1 MNKKKIISTILACAM
16 LPFGGLI
23 SASAQDTKPTYVQL
37 NPADASPFNNGE
49 FQGWGTALCW
59 WANRLGYSEKL
70 TNAAAEAFFSD
81 EGLGLDI
88 ARYNLGGGD
97 DPTHNHINRSDSK
110 VPGVYSDYKL
120 SSDGKDVTSITYD
133 ITKDQ
138 NQLNI
143 AKAALAANPDLYFE
157 GFSNSAPYFMTK
169 TGCTSGGGTKGDDG
183 KITADGNLNNLN
195 DDMYDDFAK
204 FIADATKL
212 FKDNGIEFKSY
223 SPMNEPDT
231 DYWGYGSLK
240 QEGCHFDPG
249 TSQSKMITETR
260 KALDYAGFADVL
272 VAGMDETSLKKTANN
287 LGSLT
292 DEAKTALGR
301 VDTHTY
307 RVDTHTYND
316 RNYHAQV
323 KAKAQ
328 ELSKN
333 LWQSEVDGNWDGA
346 ALASMIIEDV
356 NGMQPSAWVMWDII
370 DRHKD
375 SEFVDPTTQKKT
387 EENNSANYTNELW
400 GVGMADHDK
409 EELVLTNKYY
419 VYGQFTKYIN
429 PGDTIIA
436 SSANT
441 LAAYNKNTGDI
452 KIVANNA
459 SNSSDV
465 DYEFDL
471 SGFSTIGTNVRE
483 IRTDMQGNEKWAEIK
498 DGALLDGK
506 TLTTTLKANTVTTY
520 LIETG
525 DVKVSTFEPT
535 STGLKYNYAMSDN
548 WKNYNKYFAVYDKN
562 GLLKAVTL
570 NKTTG
575 DLKGDFTDCTFKL
588 MLWDGVT
595 PKANVIST
603 VSQGG
608 IDYATIIG
616 GGNEIKRGE
625 ELQLTL
631 STNMNGDVTW
641 SIDSDATENGIAE
654 ISQTGLLKAKKA
666 GKVTVT
672 AKVGDYTTSKTYYI
686 TTYATISGAASI
698 GVGKTSQ
705 YTLDTNA
712 EGTPVWSVSDEKVA
726 TISKDGTVTGVSAG
740 TVTITAT
747 IGDVKATKDIKV
759 TMYTLSGT
767 ASCGNATT
775 APSDANDYRK
785 AADGDLNTY
794 FDGLQNGYVMYDFG
808 NTAKVNTVKL
818 AARNDMQDRT
828 IGGKVQASND
838 GITWTDLYTIT
849 TAIPAGQ
856 YTTISSTDLANQN
869 AYRYFR
875 YTNDT
880 NMANIAEFLIY
891 ATPSEE
897 TAEGAPSVTD
907 IDEMS
912 DDFENSTNIFNAS
925 AGDLSAD
932 GSQVYATGLERFGNV
947 FIPVKTTA
955 KAELSQAQA
964 LTSKDKFR
972 LTFDMFSGWE
982 DKGKDNTFS
991 IKDADGNEVIGFTI
1005 TGGGYNLN
1013 QMRIGGTDVLADVS
1027 EKPVIQ
1033 CKSTDIRNGAFRGAN
1048 GWQTS
1053 SQKYANNMGLNKKV
1067 EIIIDGTGSANVSFT
1082 GGAADLSYTGTI
1094 DTPISVK
1101 SLELTGS
1108 YNGARGR
1115 VVSYDN
1121 FDADVISY
1129 SSELAAPTPTPE
1141 PTAAPTVPESGELIN
1156 MNFDNGDL
1164 TSTSSYGKATGT
1176 PKFVTVDNKKCIQFD
1191 GTSGT
1196 VVTLTDA
1203 NGNSLLTGQK
1213 NITISFKVKPTT
1225 KTTSWWFFAAPNSS
1239 AQTYQK
1245 EQYLGA
1251 MTNNGTL
1258 TSERYN
1264 NSGTRSQSA
1273 TGAYN
1278 TNEWNDVIISIV
1290 DGVTDVYV
1298 NGTRT
1303 SSVDSTVNISD
1314 MLGKNSVVYIGKAN
1328 WGSGEYAT
1336 GYIDDFVIYNYAYEN
1351 PLNSLDL
1358 GDLTAVTSDITIPTQ
1373 EGVTWSTSDA
1383 DVVTT
1388 AGKITRSDETKT
1400 ATLTAKMAKDGVEF
1414 KRNFEVT
1421 VIGNLEVADSFAAYA
1436 YNDNNTKNIKYT
1448 TDYSIDTSKYTV
1460 KTVLKD
1466 SEGNEQTSI
1475 TDNGE
1480 FSNVQNGVYTVTF
1493 SILSGETVKKTVER
1507 KVQVKDEVDTSA
1519 YLFVHFVG
1527 SEKQATD
1534 EQIYFSTSTDGLNW
1548 STLNNGSPFL
1558 TNTVSNENGVR
1569 DPYILRGED
1578 NDYYIIATD
1587 LSIVNGNTKN
1597 WSTCQTKS
1605 SRNIIVWKSSD
1616 LKTWT
1621 CNTMEAMPEDYGCV
1635 WAPEAIY
1642 DSEKGEYMVFWA
1654 SKVKSDNYA
1663 KQRIYYRYTKDFKT
1677 FTTEPQIY
1685 IERDHSMIDTTI
1697 VQDKGVYY
1705 RFTKDESSKY
1715 VFMEK
1720 CATLHGD
1727 WKEVATYNHKE
1738 TGFEGPTIYKRNNS
1752 EEWCLMLD
1760 NYSKGGYKP
1769 FVTSNLKNGV
1779 FSNAGDIKFDGTYR
1793 HGTVMPITQ
1802 AEYESLTAE

>member
-1383 DVVTT
+1383 AVVTT

-1400 ATLTAKMAKDGVEF
+1400 ATLTAKMTKDGVEF
-1414 KRNFEVT
+1414 TRNFDVT
-1421 VIGNLEVADSFAAYA
+1421 VLGYTAVIDSFKAYADGNKIVYASDCDSTKDKYAVKVSLADSDGTAVGTEQTNAAGSFDNLEVGKYKITATLSDG
-1436 YNDNNTKNIKYT
+1436 TTEKKKVEKTINIKNL
-1448 TDYSIDTSKYTV
+1448 DDM
-1460 KTVLKD
+1460 
-1466 SEGNEQTSI
+1466 
-1475 TDNGE
+1475 
-1480 FSNVQNGVYTVTF
+1480 
-1493 SILSGETVKKTVER
+1493 
-1507 KVQVKDEVDTSA
+1507 SA
-1519 YLFVHFVG
+1519 YLFVHFVDTQ
-1527 SEKQATD
+1527 EDATR
-1534 EQIYFSTSTDGLNW
+1534 EQIYFSVSKDGKTW
-1548 STLNNGSPFL
+1548 TTLNNKQPYL
-1558 TNTVSNENGVR
+1558 TSNVGTQGVR

-1578 NDYYIIATD
+1578 GKFFIIATD
-1587 LSIVNGNTKN
+1587 LSVYNLKNNWTAAAQQGSKSIV
-1597 WSTCQTKS
+1597 
-1605 SRNIIVWKSSD
+1605 VWESSD
-1616 LKTWT
+1616 LVNWS
-1621 CNTMEAMPEDYGCV
+1621 EASLVKINNDNAGCT
-1635 WAPEAIY
+1635 WAPEACY
-1642 DSEKGEYMVFWA
+1642 DPEKDEYMVFWA
-1654 SKVKSDNYA
+1654 SVVSDDSYQ
-1663 KQRIYYRYTKDFKT
+1663 KYRIYRSYTKDFKT
-1677 FTTEPQIY
+1677 FSAPELY
-1685 IERDHSMIDTTI
+1685 IEEPNAVIDTTI
-1697 VQDKGVYY
+1697 IDHEGTYY
-1705 RFTKDESSKY
+1705 RFTKNEAKSSIT
-1715 VFMEK
+1715 MQE
-1720 CATLHGD
+1720 CTSLSGD
-1727 WKEVATYNHKE
+1727 WKDVANYNLGSM
-1738 TGFEGPTIYKRNNS
+1738 TGYEGPTIYKLNGKN
-1752 EEWCLMLD
+1752 EWCLLLD
-1760 NYSKGGYKP
+1760 YFSKSKGYKP
-1769 FVTSNLKNGV
+1769 FVTTDITKGEFTADSD
-1779 FSNAGDIKFDGTYR
+1779 FSFDGTYR

-1802 AEYESLTAE
+1802 AEYERLTAE

>member
-1 MNKKKIISTILACAM
+1 M

-120 SSDGKDVTSITYD
+120 SSDGKDVESITYD

-143 AKAALAANPDLYFE
+143 AKAALKANPDLYFE

-169 TGCTSGGGTKGDDG
+169 TGCTSGGGTVNSDG
-183 KITADGNLNNLN
+183 TVTSNGKLNNLN

-260 KALDYAGFADVL
+260 KALDNAGFADVL
-272 VAGMDETSLKKTANN
+272 VAGMDETILKKTANN

-307 RVDTHTYND
+307 PAPD
-316 RNYHAQV
+316 RGYHAQV
-323 KAKAQ
+323 KAKAL
-328 ELSKN
+328 ELGKN

-346 ALASMIIEDV
+346 DLASMIIEDV

-387 EENNSANYTNELW
+387 EENNSANYTNALW

-525 DVKVSTFEPT
+525 AKVTSFEPT
-535 STGLKYNYAMSDN
+535 STGLKYSYTPSETLNG
-548 WKNYNKYFAVYDKN
+548 YNQYFAVYDKN
-562 GLLKAVTL
+562 GLLKAVTV
-570 NKTTG
+570 NQPTG
-575 DLKGDFTDCTFKL
+575 ELTGDFTDCTFKF
-588 MLWDGVT
+588 MVWDGVT

-603 VSQGG
+603 VSKGG
-608 IDYATIIG
+608 IDYAAIIG
-616 GGNEIKRGE
+616 GGNEIRCGE

-631 STNMNGDVTW
+631 GTNMEGDVTW
-641 SIDSDATENGIAE
+641 SIDDESAKNGIAE
-654 ISQTGLLKAKKA
+654 ISQTGLIKAKKP
-666 GKVTVT
+666 GKVNVI

-712 EGTPVWSVSDEKVA
+712 EGTPVWSISDEKVA
-726 TISKDGTVTGVSAG
+726 TISQDGTVTGVSAG
-740 TVTITAT
+740 TVTITVT
-747 IGDVKATKDIKV
+747 IGDVKATKDINV

-767 ASCGNATT
+767 ASWGNATT
-775 APSDANDYRK
+775 APKDADDYRK
-785 AADGDLNTY
+785 AADGDFNTY

-808 NTAKVNTVKL
+808 NTVKVNNVKL
-818 AARNDMQDRT
+818 AARSGNGMPEKT
-828 IGGKVQASND
+828 VGGKVQASND
-838 GITWTDLYTIT
+838 GITWTDLYTIS
-849 TAIPAGQ
+849 TAIPSGQ
-856 YTTISSTDLANQN
+856 YTTISSTDLADQN

-880 NMANIAEFLIY
+880 NMTNIAEFLID

-897 TAEGAPSVTD
+897 MADGAPSVTD

-912 DDFENSTNIFNAS
+912 DDFENATNIFNAS

-932 GSQVYATGLERFGNV
+932 GNQVYATGLERFGNV
-947 FIPVKTTA
+947 FVPVKATA
-955 KAELSQAQA
+955 KAELSQAQT

-972 LTFDMFSGWE
+972 LTFDMFAGWE
-982 DKGKDNTFS
+982 QNGKENTFS
-991 IKDADGNEVIGFTI
+991 VKDADGNEVVGFTI

-1053 SQKYANNMGLNKKV
+1053 SQKYANNTGFNKKV
-1067 EIIIDGTGSANVSFT
+1067 EIIIDGTGSASVSFT
-1082 GGAADLSYTGTI
+1082 GGETDVSYTGTI
-1094 DTPISVK
+1094 STPISVK

-1225 KTTSWWFFAAPNSS
+1225 TTTSWWFFAAPNGS

-1278 TNEWNDVIISIV
+1278 TNEWNDVIISIA

-1314 MLGKNSVVYIGKAN
+1314 MLGKNSVAYIGKAN
-1328 WGSGEYAT
+1328 WGTGEFAT

-1358 GDLTAVTSDITIPTQ
+1358 GDLTAVTEDITIPTQ

-1383 DVVTT
+1383 AVVTT

-1400 ATLTAKMAKDGVEF
+1400 ATLTAKMTKDGVEF
-1414 KRNFEVT
+1414 TRNFDVT
-1421 VIGNLEVADSFAAYA
+1421 VLGYTAVIDSFKAYADGNKIVYASDYDSAKDKYAVKVSLADSDGTAVGTEQTNATGSFDNLEVGKYKITATLSDG
-1436 YNDNNTKNIKYT
+1436 TTEKKKVEKTINIKNL
-1448 TDYSIDTSKYTV
+1448 DDM
-1460 KTVLKD
+1460 
-1466 SEGNEQTSI
+1466 
-1475 TDNGE
+1475 
-1480 FSNVQNGVYTVTF
+1480 
-1493 SILSGETVKKTVER
+1493 
-1507 KVQVKDEVDTSA
+1507 SA
-1519 YLFVHFVG
+1519 YLFVHFVDTQ
-1527 SEKQATD
+1527 EDATR
-1534 EQIYFSTSTDGLNW
+1534 EQIYFSVSKDGKTW
-1548 STLNNGSPFL
+1548 TTLNNKQPYL
-1558 TNTVSNENGVR
+1558 TSNVGTQGVR

-1578 NDYYIIATD
+1578 GKFFIIATD
-1587 LSIVNGNTKN
+1587 LSVYNLKNNWTAAAQQGSKSIV
-1597 WSTCQTKS
+1597 
-1605 SRNIIVWKSSD
+1605 VWESSD
-1616 LKTWT
+1616 LVNWS
-1621 CNTMEAMPEDYGCV
+1621 EA
-1635 WAPEAIY
+1635 
-1642 DSEKGEYMVFWA
+1642 SL
-1654 SKVKSDNYA
+1654 VK
-1663 KQRIYYRYTKDFKT
+1663 I
-1677 FTTEPQIY
+1677 
-1685 IERDHSMIDTTI
+1685 
-1697 VQDKGVYY
+1697 
-1705 RFTKDESSKY
+1705 
-1715 VFMEK
+1715 
-1720 CATLHGD
+1720 
-1727 WKEVATYNHKE
+1727 
-1738 TGFEGPTIYKRNNS
+1738 NN
-1752 EEWCLMLD
+1752 D
-1760 NYSKGGYKP
+1760 
-1769 FVTSNLKNGV
+1769 
-1779 FSNAGDIKFDGTYR
+1779 NAGCTWGA
-1793 HGTVMPITQ
+1793 GG
-1802 AEYESLTAE
+1802 LL

>member
-97 DPTHNHINRSDSK
+97 DPKHNHINRSDSK

-120 SSDGKDVTSITYD
+120 SSDGKDVESITYD

-143 AKAALAANPDLYFE
+143 AKAALKANPDLYFE

-169 TGCTSGGGTKGDDG
+169 TGCTSGGGTVNSDG
-183 KITADGNLNNLN
+183 TVTSNGNLNNLN

-1414 KRNFEVT
+1414 TRNFDVT
-1421 VIGNLEVADSFAAYA
+1421 VLGYTAVIDSFKAYADGNKIVYASDYDSTKDKYALKVSLADSDGTAVGTEQTNATGSFDNLEVGKYKITATLSDG
-1436 YNDNNTKNIKYT
+1436 TTEKKKVEKTINIKNL
-1448 TDYSIDTSKYTV
+1448 DDM
-1460 KTVLKD
+1460 
-1466 SEGNEQTSI
+1466 
-1475 TDNGE
+1475 
-1480 FSNVQNGVYTVTF
+1480 
-1493 SILSGETVKKTVER
+1493 
-1507 KVQVKDEVDTSA
+1507 SA
-1519 YLFVHFVG
+1519 YLFVHFVDTQ
-1527 SEKQATD
+1527 EDATR
-1534 EQIYFSTSTDGLNW
+1534 EQIYFSVSKDGKTW
-1548 STLNNGSPFL
+1548 TTLNNKQPYL
-1558 TNTVSNENGVR
+1558 TSNVGTQGVR

-1578 NDYYIIATD
+1578 GKFFIIATD
-1587 LSIVNGNTKN
+1587 LSVYNLKNNWTAAAQQGSKSIV
-1597 WSTCQTKS
+1597 
-1605 SRNIIVWKSSD
+1605 VWESSD
-1616 LKTWT
+1616 LVNWS
-1621 CNTMEAMPEDYGCV
+1621 EASLVKINNDNAGCT
-1635 WAPEAIY
+1635 WAPEACY
-1642 DSEKGEYMVFWA
+1642 DPEKDEYMVFWA
-1654 SKVKSDNYA
+1654 SVVSDDSYQ
-1663 KQRIYYRYTKDFKT
+1663 KYRIYRSYTKDFKT
-1677 FTTEPQIY
+1677 FSAPELY
-1685 IERDHSMIDTTI
+1685 IEEPNAVIDTTI
-1697 VQDKGVYY
+1697 IDHEGTYY
-1705 RFTKDESSKY
+1705 RFTKNEAKSSIT
-1715 VFMEK
+1715 MQE
-1720 CATLHGD
+1720 CTSLSGD
-1727 WKEVATYNHKE
+1727 WKDVANYNLGSM
-1738 TGFEGPTIYKRNNS
+1738 TGYEGPTIYKLNGKN
-1752 EEWCLMLD
+1752 EWCLLLD
-1760 NYSKGGYKP
+1760 YFSKSKGYKP
-1769 FVTSNLKNGV
+1769 FVTTDITKGEFTADSD
-1779 FSNAGDIKFDGTYR
+1779 FSFDGTYR

>member
-1 MNKKKIISTILACAM
+1 
-16 LPFGGLI
+16 
-23 SASAQDTKPTYVQL
+23 
-37 NPADASPFNNGE
+37 
-49 FQGWGTALCW
+49 
-59 WANRLGYSEKL
+59 
-70 TNAAAEAFFSD
+70 
-81 EGLGLDI
+81 
-88 ARYNLGGGD
+88 
-97 DPTHNHINRSDSK
+97 
-110 VPGVYSDYKL
+110 
-120 SSDGKDVTSITYD
+120 
-133 ITKDQ
+133 
-138 NQLNI
+138 
-143 AKAALAANPDLYFE
+143 
-157 GFSNSAPYFMTK
+157 
-169 TGCTSGGGTKGDDG
+169 
-183 KITADGNLNNLN
+183 
-195 DDMYDDFAK
+195 
-204 FIADATKL
+204 
-212 FKDNGIEFKSY
+212 
-223 SPMNEPDT
+223 
-231 DYWGYGSLK
+231 
-240 QEGCHFDPG
+240 
-249 TSQSKMITETR
+249 MITETR
-260 KALDYAGFADVL
+260 KALDNAGFADVL
-272 VAGMDETSLKKTANN
+272 VAGMDETILKKTANN

-307 RVDTHTYND
+307 PAPD
-316 RNYHAQV
+316 RGYHAQV
-323 KAKAQ
+323 KAKAL
-328 ELSKN
+328 ELGKN

-346 ALASMIIEDV
+346 DLASMIIEDV

-387 EENNSANYTNELW
+387 EENNSANYTNALW

-525 DVKVSTFEPT
+525 AKVTSFEPT
-535 STGLKYNYAMSDN
+535 STGLKYSYTPSETLNG
-548 WKNYNKYFAVYDKN
+548 YNQYFAVYDKN
-562 GLLKAVTL
+562 GLLKAVTV
-570 NKTTG
+570 NQPTG
-575 DLKGDFTDCTFKL
+575 ELTGDFTDCTFKF
-588 MLWDGVT
+588 MVWDGVT

-603 VSQGG
+603 VSKGG
-608 IDYATIIG
+608 IDYAAIIG
-616 GGNEIKRGE
+616 GGNEIRCGE

-631 STNMNGDVTW
+631 GTNMEGDVTW
-641 SIDSDATENGIAE
+641 SIDDESAKNGIAE
-654 ISQTGLLKAKKA
+654 ISQTGLIKAKKP
-666 GKVTVT
+666 GKVNVI

-712 EGTPVWSVSDEKVA
+712 EGTPVWSISDEKVA
-726 TISKDGTVTGVSAG
+726 TISQDGTVTGVSAG
-740 TVTITAT
+740 TVTITVT
-747 IGDVKATKDIKV
+747 IGDVKATKDINV

-767 ASCGNATT
+767 ASWGNATT
-775 APSDANDYRK
+775 APKDADDYRK
-785 AADGDLNTY
+785 AADGDFNTY

-808 NTAKVNTVKL
+808 NTVKVNNVKL
-818 AARNDMQDRT
+818 AARSGNGMPEKT
-828 IGGKVQASND
+828 VGGKVQASND
-838 GITWTDLYTIT
+838 GITWTDLYTIS
-849 TAIPAGQ
+849 TAIPSGQ
-856 YTTISSTDLANQN
+856 YTTISSTDLADQN

-880 NMANIAEFLIY
+880 NMTNIAEFLID

-897 TAEGAPSVTD
+897 MADGAPSVTD

-912 DDFENSTNIFNAS
+912 DDFENATNIFNAS

-932 GSQVYATGLERFGNV
+932 GNQVYATGLERFGNV
-947 FIPVKTTA
+947 FVPVKATA
-955 KAELSQAQA
+955 KAELSQAQT

-972 LTFDMFSGWE
+972 LTFDMFAGWE
-982 DKGKDNTFS
+982 QNGKENTFS
-991 IKDADGNEVIGFTI
+991 VKDADGNEVVGFTI

-1053 SQKYANNMGLNKKV
+1053 SQKYANNTGFNKKV
-1067 EIIIDGTGSANVSFT
+1067 EIIIDGTGSASVSFT
-1082 GGAADLSYTGTI
+1082 GGETDVSYTGTI
-1094 DTPISVK
+1094 STPISVK

-1225 KTTSWWFFAAPNSS
+1225 TTTSWWFFAAPNGS

-1278 TNEWNDVIISIV
+1278 TNEWNDVIISIA

-1314 MLGKNSVVYIGKAN
+1314 MLGKNSVAYIGKAN
-1328 WGSGEYAT
+1328 WGTGEFAT

-1358 GDLTAVTSDITIPTQ
+1358 GDLTAVTEDITIPTQ

-1383 DVVTT
+1383 AVVTT

-1400 ATLTAKMAKDGVEF
+1400 ATLTAKMTKDGVEF
-1414 KRNFEVT
+1414 TRNFDVT
-1421 VIGNLEVADSFAAYA
+1421 VLGYTAVIDSFKAYADGNKIVYASDYDSAKDKYAVKVSLADSDGTAVGTEQTNATGSFDNLEVGKYKITATLSDG
-1436 YNDNNTKNIKYT
+1436 TTEKKKVEKTINIKNL
-1448 TDYSIDTSKYTV
+1448 DDM
-1460 KTVLKD
+1460 
-1466 SEGNEQTSI
+1466 
-1475 TDNGE
+1475 
-1480 FSNVQNGVYTVTF
+1480 
-1493 SILSGETVKKTVER
+1493 
-1507 KVQVKDEVDTSA
+1507 SA
-1519 YLFVHFVG
+1519 YLFVHFVDTQ
-1527 SEKQATD
+1527 EDATR
-1534 EQIYFSTSTDGLNW
+1534 EQIYFSVSKDGKTW
-1548 STLNNGSPFL
+1548 TTLNNKQPYL
-1558 TNTVSNENGVR
+1558 TSNVGTQGVR

-1578 NDYYIIATD
+1578 GKFFIIATD
-1587 LSIVNGNTKN
+1587 LSVYNLKNNWTAAAQQGSKSIV
-1597 WSTCQTKS
+1597 
-1605 SRNIIVWKSSD
+1605 VWESSD
-1616 LKTWT
+1616 LVNWS
-1621 CNTMEAMPEDYGCV
+1621 EASLVKINNDNAGCT
-1635 WAPEAIY
+1635 WAPEACY
-1642 DSEKGEYMVFWA
+1642 DPEKDEYMVFWA
-1654 SKVKSDNYA
+1654 SVVSDDSYQ
-1663 KQRIYYRYTKDFKT
+1663 KYRIYRSYTKDFKT
-1677 FTTEPQIY
+1677 FSAPELY
-1685 IERDHSMIDTTI
+1685 IEEPNAVIDTTI
-1697 VQDKGVYY
+1697 IDHEGTYY
-1705 RFTKDESSKY
+1705 RFTKNEAKSSIT
-1715 VFMEK
+1715 MQE
-1720 CATLHGD
+1720 CTSLSGD
-1727 WKEVATYNHKE
+1727 WKDVANYNLGSM
-1738 TGFEGPTIYKRNNS
+1738 TGYEGPTIYKLNGKN
-1752 EEWCLMLD
+1752 EWCLLLD
-1760 NYSKGGYKP
+1760 YFSKSKGYKP
-1769 FVTSNLKNGV
+1769 FVTTDITKGEFTADSD
-1779 FSNAGDIKFDGTYR
+1779 FSFDGTYR

>member
-1 MNKKKIISTILACAM
+1 
-16 LPFGGLI
+16 
-23 SASAQDTKPTYVQL
+23 
-37 NPADASPFNNGE
+37 
-49 FQGWGTALCW
+49 
-59 WANRLGYSEKL
+59 
-70 TNAAAEAFFSD
+70 
-81 EGLGLDI
+81 
-88 ARYNLGGGD
+88 
-97 DPTHNHINRSDSK
+97 
-110 VPGVYSDYKL
+110 
-120 SSDGKDVTSITYD
+120 
-133 ITKDQ
+133 
-138 NQLNI
+138 
-143 AKAALAANPDLYFE
+143 
-157 GFSNSAPYFMTK
+157 
-169 TGCTSGGGTKGDDG
+169 
-183 KITADGNLNNLN
+183 
-195 DDMYDDFAK
+195 
-204 FIADATKL
+204 
-212 FKDNGIEFKSY
+212 
-223 SPMNEPDT
+223 
-231 DYWGYGSLK
+231 
-240 QEGCHFDPG
+240 
-249 TSQSKMITETR
+249 MITETR
-260 KALDYAGFADVL
+260 KALDNAGFADVL
-272 VAGMDETSLKKTANN
+272 VAGMDETILKKTANN

-307 RVDTHTYND
+307 PAPD
-316 RNYHAQV
+316 RGYHAQV
-323 KAKAQ
+323 KAKAL
-328 ELSKN
+328 ELGKN

-346 ALASMIIEDV
+346 DLASMIIEDV

-387 EENNSANYTNELW
+387 EENNSANYTNALW

-525 DVKVSTFEPT
+525 AKVTSFEPT
-535 STGLKYNYAMSDN
+535 STGLKYSYTPSETLNG
-548 WKNYNKYFAVYDKN
+548 YNQYFAVYDKN
-562 GLLKAVTL
+562 GLLKAVTV
-570 NKTTG
+570 NQPTG
-575 DLKGDFTDCTFKL
+575 ELTGDFTDCTFKF
-588 MLWDGVT
+588 MVWDGVT

-603 VSQGG
+603 VSKGG
-608 IDYATIIG
+608 IDYAAIIG
-616 GGNEIKRGE
+616 GGNEIRCGE

-631 STNMNGDVTW
+631 GTNMEGDVTW
-641 SIDSDATENGIAE
+641 SIDDESAKNGIAE
-654 ISQTGLLKAKKA
+654 ISQTGLIKAKKP
-666 GKVTVT
+666 GKVNVI

-712 EGTPVWSVSDEKVA
+712 EGTPVWSISDEKVA
-726 TISKDGTVTGVSAG
+726 TISQDGTVTGVSAG
-740 TVTITAT
+740 TVTITVT
-747 IGDVKATKDIKV
+747 IGDVKATKDINV

-767 ASCGNATT
+767 ASWGNATT
-775 APSDANDYRK
+775 APKDADDYRK
-785 AADGDLNTY
+785 AADGDFNTY

-808 NTAKVNTVKL
+808 NTVKVNNVKL
-818 AARNDMQDRT
+818 AARSGNGMPEKT
-828 IGGKVQASND
+828 VGGKVQASND
-838 GITWTDLYTIT
+838 GITWTDLYTIS
-849 TAIPAGQ
+849 TAIPSGQ
-856 YTTISSTDLANQN
+856 YTTISSTDLADQN

-880 NMANIAEFLIY
+880 NMTNIAEFLID

-897 TAEGAPSVTD
+897 MADGAPSVTD

-912 DDFENSTNIFNAS
+912 DDFENATNIFNAS

-932 GSQVYATGLERFGNV
+932 GNQVYATGLERFGNV
-947 FIPVKTTA
+947 FVPVKATA
-955 KAELSQAQA
+955 KAELSQAQT

-972 LTFDMFSGWE
+972 LTFDMFAGWE
-982 DKGKDNTFS
+982 QNGKENTFS
-991 IKDADGNEVIGFTI
+991 VKDADGNEVVGFTI

-1053 SQKYANNMGLNKKV
+1053 SQKYANNTGFNKKV
-1067 EIIIDGTGSANVSFT
+1067 EIIIDGTGSASVSFT
-1082 GGAADLSYTGTI
+1082 GGETDVSYTGTI
-1094 DTPISVK
+1094 STPISVK

-1225 KTTSWWFFAAPNSS
+1225 TTTSWWFFAAPNGS

-1278 TNEWNDVIISIV
+1278 TNEWNDVIISIA
-1290 DGVTDVYV
+1290 DGVTDVYI

-1314 MLGKNSVVYIGKAN
+1314 MLGKNSVAYIGKAN
-1328 WGSGEYAT
+1328 WGTGEFAT

-1358 GDLTAVTSDITIPTQ
+1358 GDLTAVTEDITIPTQ

-1383 DVVTT
+1383 AVVTT

-1400 ATLTAKMAKDGVEF
+1400 ATLTAKMTKDGVEF
-1414 KRNFEVT
+1414 TRNFDVT
-1421 VIGNLEVADSFAAYA
+1421 VLGYTAVIDSFKAYADGNKIVYASDYDSAKDKYAVKVSLADSDGTAVGTEQTNATGSFDNLEVGKYKITATLSDG
-1436 YNDNNTKNIKYT
+1436 TTEKKKVEKTINIKNL
-1448 TDYSIDTSKYTV
+1448 DDM
-1460 KTVLKD
+1460 
-1466 SEGNEQTSI
+1466 
-1475 TDNGE
+1475 
-1480 FSNVQNGVYTVTF
+1480 
-1493 SILSGETVKKTVER
+1493 
-1507 KVQVKDEVDTSA
+1507 SA
-1519 YLFVHFVG
+1519 YLFVHFVDTQ
-1527 SEKQATD
+1527 EDATR
-1534 EQIYFSTSTDGLNW
+1534 EQIYFSVSKDGKTW
-1548 STLNNGSPFL
+1548 TTLNNKQPYL
-1558 TNTVSNENGVR
+1558 TSNVGTQGVR

-1578 NDYYIIATD
+1578 GKFFIIATD
-1587 LSIVNGNTKN
+1587 LSVYNLKNNWTAAAQQGSKSIV
-1597 WSTCQTKS
+1597 
-1605 SRNIIVWKSSD
+1605 VWESSD
-1616 LKTWT
+1616 LVNWS
-1621 CNTMEAMPEDYGCV
+1621 EASLVKINNDNAGCT
-1635 WAPEAIY
+1635 WAPEACY
-1642 DSEKGEYMVFWA
+1642 DPEKDEYMVFWA
-1654 SKVKSDNYA
+1654 SVVSDDSYQ
-1663 KQRIYYRYTKDFKT
+1663 KYRIYRSYTKDFKT
-1677 FTTEPQIY
+1677 FSAPELY
-1685 IERDHSMIDTTI
+1685 IEEPNAVIDTTI
-1697 VQDKGVYY
+1697 IDHEGTYY
-1705 RFTKDESSKY
+1705 RFTKNEAKSSIT
-1715 VFMEK
+1715 MQE
-1720 CATLHGD
+1720 CTSLSGD
-1727 WKEVATYNHKE
+1727 WKDVANYNLGSM
-1738 TGFEGPTIYKRNNS
+1738 TGYEGPTIYKLNGKN
-1752 EEWCLMLD
+1752 EWCLLLD
-1760 NYSKGGYKP
+1760 YFSKSKGYKP
-1769 FVTSNLKNGV
+1769 FVTTDITKGEFTADSD
-1779 FSNAGDIKFDGTYR
+1779 FSFDGTYR

>member
-70 TNAAAEAFFSD
+70 TNSAAEAFFSD

-120 SSDGKDVTSITYD
+120 SSDGKDVESITYD

-143 AKAALAANPDLYFE
+143 AKAALKANPDLYFE

-169 TGCTSGGGTKGDDG
+169 TGCTSGGGTVNSDG
-183 KITADGNLNNLN
+183 TVTSNGNLNNLN

-260 KALDYAGFADVL
+260 KALDNAGFADVL
-272 VAGMDETSLKKTANN
+272 VAGMDETILKKTANN

-307 RVDTHTYND
+307 PAPD
-316 RNYHAQV
+316 RGYHAQV
-323 KAKAQ
+323 KAKAL
-328 ELSKN
+328 ELGKN

-346 ALASMIIEDV
+346 DLASMIIEDV

-387 EENNSANYTNELW
+387 EENNSANYTNALW

-525 DVKVSTFEPT
+525 AKVTSFEPT
-535 STGLKYNYAMSDN
+535 STGLKYSYTPSETLNG
-548 WKNYNKYFAVYDKN
+548 YNQYFAVYDKN
-562 GLLKAVTL
+562 GLLKAVTV
-570 NKTTG
+570 NQPTG
-575 DLKGDFTDCTFKL
+575 ELTGDFTDCTFKF
-588 MLWDGVT
+588 MVWDGVT

-603 VSQGG
+603 VSKGG
-608 IDYATIIG
+608 IDYAAIIG
-616 GGNEIKRGE
+616 GGNEIRCGE

-631 STNMNGDVTW
+631 GTNMEGDVTW
-641 SIDSDATENGIAE
+641 SIDDESAKNGIAE
-654 ISQTGLLKAKKA
+654 ISQTGLIKAKKP
-666 GKVTVT
+666 GKVNVI

-712 EGTPVWSVSDEKVA
+712 EGTPVWSISDEKVA
-726 TISKDGTVTGVSAG
+726 TISQDGTVTGVSAG
-740 TVTITAT
+740 TVTITVT
-747 IGDVKATKDIKV
+747 IGDVKATKDINV

-767 ASCGNATT
+767 ASWGNATT
-775 APSDANDYRK
+775 APKDADDYRK
-785 AADGDLNTY
+785 AADGDFNTY

-808 NTAKVNTVKL
+808 NTVKVNNVKL
-818 AARNDMQDRT
+818 AARSGNGMPEKT
-828 IGGKVQASND
+828 VGGKVQASND
-838 GITWTDLYTIT
+838 GITWTDLYTIS
-849 TAIPAGQ
+849 TAIPSGQ
-856 YTTISSTDLANQN
+856 YTTISSTDLADQN

-880 NMANIAEFLIY
+880 NMTNIAEFLID

-897 TAEGAPSVTD
+897 MADGAPSVTD

-912 DDFENSTNIFNAS
+912 DDFENATNIFNAS

-932 GSQVYATGLERFGNV
+932 GNQVYATGLERFGNV
-947 FIPVKTTA
+947 FVPVKATA
-955 KAELSQAQA
+955 KAELSQAQT

-972 LTFDMFSGWE
+972 LTFDMFAGWE
-982 DKGKDNTFS
+982 QNGKENTFS
-991 IKDADGNEVIGFTI
+991 VKDADGNEVVGFTI

-1053 SQKYANNMGLNKKV
+1053 SQKYANNTGFNKKV
-1067 EIIIDGTGSANVSFT
+1067 EIIIDGTGSASVSFT
-1082 GGAADLSYTGTI
+1082 GGETDVSYTGTI
-1094 DTPISVK
+1094 STPISVK

-1225 KTTSWWFFAAPNSS
+1225 TTTSWWFFAAPNGS

-1278 TNEWNDVIISIV
+1278 TNEWNDVIISIA

-1314 MLGKNSVVYIGKAN
+1314 MLGKNSVAYIGKAN
-1328 WGSGEYAT
+1328 WGTGEFAT

-1358 GDLTAVTSDITIPTQ
+1358 GDLTAVTEDITIPTQ

-1383 DVVTT
+1383 AVVTT

-1400 ATLTAKMAKDGVEF
+1400 ATLTAKMTKDGVEF
-1414 KRNFEVT
+1414 TRNFDVT
-1421 VIGNLEVADSFAAYA
+1421 VLGYTAVIDSFKAYADGNKIVYASDYDSAKDKYAVKVSLADSDGTAVGTEQTNATGSFDNLEVGKYKITATLSDG
-1436 YNDNNTKNIKYT
+1436 TTEKKKVEKTINIKNL
-1448 TDYSIDTSKYTV
+1448 DDM
-1460 KTVLKD
+1460 
-1466 SEGNEQTSI
+1466 
-1475 TDNGE
+1475 
-1480 FSNVQNGVYTVTF
+1480 
-1493 SILSGETVKKTVER
+1493 
-1507 KVQVKDEVDTSA
+1507 SA
-1519 YLFVHFVG
+1519 YLFVHFVDTQ
-1527 SEKQATD
+1527 EDATR
-1534 EQIYFSTSTDGLNW
+1534 EQIYFSVSKDGKTW
-1548 STLNNGSPFL
+1548 TTLNNKQPYL
-1558 TNTVSNENGVR
+1558 TSNVGTQGVR
-1569 DPYILRGED
+1569 DPYILRG
-1578 NDYYIIATD
+1578 
-1587 LSIVNGNTKN
+1587 
-1597 WSTCQTKS
+1597 
-1605 SRNIIVWKSSD
+1605 
-1616 LKTWT
+1616 
-1621 CNTMEAMPEDYGCV
+1621 
-1635 WAPEAIY
+1635 
-1642 DSEKGEYMVFWA
+1642 
-1654 SKVKSDNYA
+1654 
-1663 KQRIYYRYTKDFKT
+1663 
-1677 FTTEPQIY
+1677 
-1685 IERDHSMIDTTI
+1685 
-1697 VQDKGVYY
+1697 
-1705 RFTKDESSKY
+1705 
-1715 VFMEK
+1715 
-1720 CATLHGD
+1720 
-1727 WKEVATYNHKE
+1727 
-1738 TGFEGPTIYKRNNS
+1738 
-1752 EEWCLMLD
+1752 
-1760 NYSKGGYKP
+1760 
-1769 FVTSNLKNGV
+1769 
-1779 FSNAGDIKFDGTYR
+1779 
-1793 HGTVMPITQ
+1793 
-1802 AEYESLTAE
+1802 

>member
-1 MNKKKIISTILACAM
+1 
-16 LPFGGLI
+16 
-23 SASAQDTKPTYVQL
+23 
-37 NPADASPFNNGE
+37 
-49 FQGWGTALCW
+49 
-59 WANRLGYSEKL
+59 
-70 TNAAAEAFFSD
+70 
-81 EGLGLDI
+81 
-88 ARYNLGGGD
+88 
-97 DPTHNHINRSDSK
+97 
-110 VPGVYSDYKL
+110 
-120 SSDGKDVTSITYD
+120 
-133 ITKDQ
+133 
-138 NQLNI
+138 
-143 AKAALAANPDLYFE
+143 
-157 GFSNSAPYFMTK
+157 
-169 TGCTSGGGTKGDDG
+169 
-183 KITADGNLNNLN
+183 
-195 DDMYDDFAK
+195 
-204 FIADATKL
+204 
-212 FKDNGIEFKSY
+212 
-223 SPMNEPDT
+223 
-231 DYWGYGSLK
+231 
-240 QEGCHFDPG
+240 
-249 TSQSKMITETR
+249 MITETR
-260 KALDYAGFADVL
+260 KALDNAGFADVL
-272 VAGMDETSLKKTANN
+272 VAGMDETILKKTANN

-307 RVDTHTYND
+307 PAPD
-316 RNYHAQV
+316 RGYHAQV
-323 KAKAQ
+323 KAKAL
-328 ELSKN
+328 ELGKN

-346 ALASMIIEDV
+346 DLASMIIEDV

-387 EENNSANYTNELW
+387 EENNSANYTNALW

-525 DVKVSTFEPT
+525 AKVTSFEPT
-535 STGLKYNYAMSDN
+535 STGLKYSYTPSETLNG
-548 WKNYNKYFAVYDKN
+548 YNQYFAVYDKN
-562 GLLKAVTL
+562 GLLKAVTV
-570 NKTTG
+570 NQPTG
-575 DLKGDFTDCTFKL
+575 ELTGDFTDCTFKF
-588 MLWDGVT
+588 MVWDGVT

-603 VSQGG
+603 VSKGG
-608 IDYATIIG
+608 IDYAAIIG
-616 GGNEIKRGE
+616 GGNEIRCGE

-631 STNMNGDVTW
+631 GTNMEGDVTW
-641 SIDSDATENGIAE
+641 SIDDESAKNGIAE
-654 ISQTGLLKAKKA
+654 ISQTGLIKAKKP
-666 GKVTVT
+666 GKVNVI

-712 EGTPVWSVSDEKVA
+712 EGTPVWSISDEKVA
-726 TISKDGTVTGVSAG
+726 TISQDGTVTGVSAG
-740 TVTITAT
+740 TVTITVT
-747 IGDVKATKDIKV
+747 IGDVKATKDINV

-767 ASCGNATT
+767 ASWGNATT
-775 APSDANDYRK
+775 APKDADDYRK
-785 AADGDLNTY
+785 AADGDFNTY

-808 NTAKVNTVKL
+808 NTVKVNNVKL
-818 AARNDMQDRT
+818 AARSGNGMPEKT
-828 IGGKVQASND
+828 VGGKVQASND
-838 GITWTDLYTIT
+838 GITWTDLYTIS
-849 TAIPAGQ
+849 TAIPSGQ
-856 YTTISSTDLANQN
+856 YTTISSTDLADQN

-880 NMANIAEFLIY
+880 NMTNIAEFLID

-897 TAEGAPSVTD
+897 MADGAPSVTD

-912 DDFENSTNIFNAS
+912 DDFENATNIFNAS

-932 GSQVYATGLERFGNV
+932 GNQVYATGLERFGNV
-947 FIPVKTTA
+947 FVPVKATA
-955 KAELSQAQA
+955 KAELSEAKS

-982 DKGKDNTFS
+982 QNGKENTFS
-991 IKDADGNEVIGFTI
+991 VKDADGNEVVGFTI

-1053 SQKYANNMGLNKKV
+1053 SQKYANNTGFNKKV
-1067 EIIIDGTGSANVSFT
+1067 EIIIDGTGSASVSFT
-1082 GGAADLSYTGTI
+1082 GGETDVSYTGTI
-1094 DTPISVK
+1094 STPISVK

-1121 FDADVISY
+1121 FNADVISY

-1225 KTTSWWFFAAPNSS
+1225 TTTSWWFFAAPNGS

-1278 TNEWNDVIISIV
+1278 TNEWNDVIISIA

-1314 MLGKNSVVYIGKAN
+1314 MLGKNSVAYIGKAN
-1328 WGSGEYAT
+1328 WGTGEFAT

-1358 GDLTAVTSDITIPTQ
+1358 GDLTAVTEDITIPTQ

-1383 DVVTT
+1383 AVVTT

-1400 ATLTAKMAKDGVEF
+1400 ATLTAKMTKDGVEF
-1414 KRNFEVT
+1414 TRNFDVT
-1421 VIGNLEVADSFAAYA
+1421 VLGYTAVIDSFKAYADGNKIVYASDCDSTKDKYAVKVSLADSDGTAVGTEQTNATGSFDNLEAGKYKITATLSDGTTEKKKVEK
-1436 YNDNNTKNIKYT
+1436 TINIKNL
-1448 TDYSIDTSKYTV
+1448 DDM
-1460 KTVLKD
+1460 
-1466 SEGNEQTSI
+1466 
-1475 TDNGE
+1475 
-1480 FSNVQNGVYTVTF
+1480 
-1493 SILSGETVKKTVER
+1493 
-1507 KVQVKDEVDTSA
+1507 SA
-1519 YLFVHFVG
+1519 YLFVHFVDTQ
-1527 SEKQATD
+1527 EDATR
-1534 EQIYFSTSTDGLNW
+1534 EQIYFSVSKDGKTW
-1548 STLNNGSPFL
+1548 TTLNNKQPYL
-1558 TNTVSNENGVR
+1558 TSNVGTQGVR

-1578 NDYYIIATD
+1578 GKFFIIATD
-1587 LSIVNGNTKN
+1587 LSVYNLKNNWTAAAQQGSKSIV
-1597 WSTCQTKS
+1597 
-1605 SRNIIVWKSSD
+1605 VWESSD
-1616 LKTWT
+1616 LVNWS
-1621 CNTMEAMPEDYGCV
+1621 EASLVKINNDNAGCT
-1635 WAPEAIY
+1635 WAPEACY
-1642 DSEKGEYMVFWA
+1642 DPEKDEYMVFWA
-1654 SKVKSDNYA
+1654 SVVSDDSYQ
-1663 KQRIYYRYTKDFKT
+1663 KYRIYRSYTKDFKT
-1677 FTTEPQIY
+1677 FSAPELY
-1685 IERDHSMIDTTI
+1685 IEEPNAVIDTTI
-1697 VQDKGVYY
+1697 IDHEGTYY
-1705 RFTKDESSKY
+1705 RFTKNEAKSSIT
-1715 VFMEK
+1715 MQE
-1720 CATLHGD
+1720 CTSLSGD
-1727 WKEVATYNHKE
+1727 WKDVANYNLGSM
-1738 TGFEGPTIYKRNNS
+1738 TGYEGPTIYKLNGKN
-1752 EEWCLMLD
+1752 EWCLLLD
-1760 NYSKGGYKP
+1760 YFSKSKGYKP
-1769 FVTSNLKNGV
+1769 FVTTDITKGEFTADSD
-1779 FSNAGDIKFDGTYR
+1779 FSFDGTYR

-1802 AEYESLTAE
+1802 AEYNRLTAE

>member
-1 MNKKKIISTILACAM
+1 
-16 LPFGGLI
+16 
-23 SASAQDTKPTYVQL
+23 
-37 NPADASPFNNGE
+37 
-49 FQGWGTALCW
+49 
-59 WANRLGYSEKL
+59 
-70 TNAAAEAFFSD
+70 
-81 EGLGLDI
+81 
-88 ARYNLGGGD
+88 
-97 DPTHNHINRSDSK
+97 
-110 VPGVYSDYKL
+110 
-120 SSDGKDVTSITYD
+120 
-133 ITKDQ
+133 
-138 NQLNI
+138 
-143 AKAALAANPDLYFE
+143 
-157 GFSNSAPYFMTK
+157 
-169 TGCTSGGGTKGDDG
+169 
-183 KITADGNLNNLN
+183 
-195 DDMYDDFAK
+195 
-204 FIADATKL
+204 
-212 FKDNGIEFKSY
+212 
-223 SPMNEPDT
+223 
-231 DYWGYGSLK
+231 
-240 QEGCHFDPG
+240 
-249 TSQSKMITETR
+249 
-260 KALDYAGFADVL
+260 
-272 VAGMDETSLKKTANN
+272 
-287 LGSLT
+287 
-292 DEAKTALGR
+292 
-301 VDTHTY
+301 
-307 RVDTHTYND
+307 
-316 RNYHAQV
+316 
-323 KAKAQ
+323 
-328 ELSKN
+328 
-333 LWQSEVDGNWDGA
+333 
-346 ALASMIIEDV
+346 MIIEDV

-387 EENNSANYTNELW
+387 EENNSANYTNALW

-525 DVKVSTFEPT
+525 AKVTSFEPT
-535 STGLKYNYAMSDN
+535 STGLKYSYTPSETLNG
-548 WKNYNKYFAVYDKN
+548 YNQYFAVYDKN
-562 GLLKAVTL
+562 GLLKAVTV
-570 NKTTG
+570 NQPTG
-575 DLKGDFTDCTFKL
+575 ELTGDFTDCTFKF
-588 MLWDGVT
+588 MVWDGVT

-603 VSQGG
+603 VSKGG
-608 IDYATIIG
+608 IDYAAIIG
-616 GGNEIKRGE
+616 GGNEIRCGE

-631 STNMNGDVTW
+631 GTNMEGDVTW
-641 SIDSDATENGIAE
+641 SIDDESAKNGIAE
-654 ISQTGLLKAKKA
+654 ISQTGLIKAKKP
-666 GKVTVT
+666 GKVNVI

-712 EGTPVWSVSDEKVA
+712 EGTPVWSISDEKVA
-726 TISKDGTVTGVSAG
+726 TISQDGTVTGVSAG
-740 TVTITAT
+740 TVTITVT
-747 IGDVKATKDIKV
+747 IGDVKATKDINV

-767 ASCGNATT
+767 ASWGNATT
-775 APSDANDYRK
+775 APKDADDYRK
-785 AADGDLNTY
+785 AADGDFNTY

-808 NTAKVNTVKL
+808 NTVKVNNVKL
-818 AARNDMQDRT
+818 AARSGNGMPEKT
-828 IGGKVQASND
+828 VGGKVQASND
-838 GITWTDLYTIT
+838 GITWTDLYTIS
-849 TAIPAGQ
+849 TAIPSGQ
-856 YTTISSTDLANQN
+856 YTTISSTDLADQN

-880 NMANIAEFLIY
+880 NMTNIAEFLID

-897 TAEGAPSVTD
+897 MADEAPSVTD

-912 DDFENSTNIFNAS
+912 DDFENATNIFNAS

-932 GSQVYATGLERFGNV
+932 GNQVYATGLERFGNV
-947 FIPVKTTA
+947 FVPVKATA
-955 KAELSQAQA
+955 KAELSQAQT

-972 LTFDMFSGWE
+972 LTFDMFAGWE
-982 DKGKDNTFS
+982 QNGKENTFS
-991 IKDADGNEVIGFTI
+991 VKDADGNEVVGFTI

-1053 SQKYANNMGLNKKV
+1053 SQKYANNTGFNKKV
-1067 EIIIDGTGSANVSFT
+1067 EIIIDGTGSASVSFT
-1082 GGAADLSYTGTI
+1082 GGETDVSYTGTI
-1094 DTPISVK
+1094 STPISVK

-1225 KTTSWWFFAAPNSS
+1225 TTTSWWFFAAPNGS

-1278 TNEWNDVIISIV
+1278 TNEWNDVIISIA

-1314 MLGKNSVVYIGKAN
+1314 MLGKNSVAYIGKAN
-1328 WGSGEYAT
+1328 WGTGEFAT

-1400 ATLTAKMAKDGVEF
+1400 ATLTAKMTKDGVGF
-1414 KRNFEVT
+1414 TRNFDVT
-1421 VIGNLEVADSFAAYA
+1421 VLGYTAVIDSFKAYADGNKIVYASDYDSAKDKYAVKVSLADSDGTAVGTEQTNATGSFDNLEAGKYKITATLSDGTTEKKKVEK
-1436 YNDNNTKNIKYT
+1436 TINIKNL
-1448 TDYSIDTSKYTV
+1448 DDM
-1460 KTVLKD
+1460 
-1466 SEGNEQTSI
+1466 
-1475 TDNGE
+1475 
-1480 FSNVQNGVYTVTF
+1480 
-1493 SILSGETVKKTVER
+1493 
-1507 KVQVKDEVDTSA
+1507 SA
-1519 YLFVHFVG
+1519 YLFVHFVDTQ
-1527 SEKQATD
+1527 EDATR
-1534 EQIYFSTSTDGLNW
+1534 EQIYFSVSKDGKTW
-1548 STLNNGSPFL
+1548 TTLNNKKPYL
-1558 TNTVSNENGVR
+1558 TSNVGTQGVR

-1578 NDYYIIATD
+1578 GKFFIIATD
-1587 LSIVNGNTKN
+1587 LSVYNLKNNWTAAAQQGSKSIV
-1597 WSTCQTKS
+1597 
-1605 SRNIIVWKSSD
+1605 VWESSD
-1616 LKTWT
+1616 LVNWS
-1621 CNTMEAMPEDYGCV
+1621 EASLVKINNDNAGCT
-1635 WAPEAIY
+1635 WAPEACY
-1642 DSEKGEYMVFWA
+1642 DPEKDEYMVFWA
-1654 SKVKSDNYA
+1654 SVVSDDSYQ
-1663 KQRIYYRYTKDFKT
+1663 KYRIYRSYTKDFKT
-1677 FTTEPQIY
+1677 FSAPELY
-1685 IERDHSMIDTTI
+1685 IEEPNAVIDTTI
-1697 VQDKGVYY
+1697 IDHEGTYY
-1705 RFTKDESSKY
+1705 RFTKNEAKSSIT
-1715 VFMEK
+1715 MQE
-1720 CATLHGD
+1720 CTSLSGD
-1727 WKEVATYNHKE
+1727 WKDVASYNLGSM
-1738 TGFEGPTIYKRNNS
+1738 TGYEGPTIYKLNGKN
-1752 EEWCLMLD
+1752 EWCLLLD
-1760 NYSKGGYKP
+1760 YFSKSKGYKP
-1769 FVTSNLKNGV
+1769 FVTTDITKGEFTADSD
-1779 FSNAGDIKFDGTYR
+1779 FSFDGTYR

>member
-1 MNKKKIISTILACAM
+1 M
-16 LPFGGLI
+16 
-23 SASAQDTKPTYVQL
+23 
-37 NPADASPFNNGE
+37 
-49 FQGWGTALCW
+49 
-59 WANRLGYSEKL
+59 
-70 TNAAAEAFFSD
+70 
-81 EGLGLDI
+81 
-88 ARYNLGGGD
+88 
-97 DPTHNHINRSDSK
+97 
-110 VPGVYSDYKL
+110 
-120 SSDGKDVTSITYD
+120 
-133 ITKDQ
+133 
-138 NQLNI
+138 
-143 AKAALAANPDLYFE
+143 
-157 GFSNSAPYFMTK
+157 
-169 TGCTSGGGTKGDDG
+169 
-183 KITADGNLNNLN
+183 GNV
-195 DDMYDDFAK
+195 
-204 FIADATKL
+204 
-212 FKDNGIEFKSY
+212 G
-223 SPMNEPDT
+223 
-231 DYWGYGSLK
+231 
-240 QEGCHFDPG
+240 
-249 TSQSKMITETR
+249 
-260 KALDYAGFADVL
+260 
-272 VAGMDETSLKKTANN
+272 
-287 LGSLT
+287 
-292 DEAKTALGR
+292 
-301 VDTHTY
+301 
-307 RVDTHTYND
+307 
-316 RNYHAQV
+316 
-323 KAKAQ
+323 
-328 ELSKN
+328 
-333 LWQSEVDGNWDGA
+333 
-346 ALASMIIEDV
+346 
-356 NGMQPSAWVMWDII
+356 II

-387 EENNSANYTNELW
+387 EENNSANYTNALW

-525 DVKVSTFEPT
+525 AKVTSFEPT
-535 STGLKYNYAMSDN
+535 STGLKYSYTPSETLNG
-548 WKNYNKYFAVYDKN
+548 YNQYFAVYDKN
-562 GLLKAVTL
+562 GLLKAVTV
-570 NKTTG
+570 NQPTG
-575 DLKGDFTDCTFKL
+575 ELTGDFTDCTFKF
-588 MLWDGVT
+588 MVWDGVT

-603 VSQGG
+603 VSKGG
-608 IDYATIIG
+608 IDYAAIIG
-616 GGNEIKRGE
+616 GGNEIRCGE

-631 STNMNGDVTW
+631 GTNMEGDVTW
-641 SIDSDATENGIAE
+641 SIDDESAKNGIAE
-654 ISQTGLLKAKKA
+654 ISQTGLIKAKKP
-666 GKVTVT
+666 GKVNVI

-712 EGTPVWSVSDEKVA
+712 EGTPVWSISDEKVA
-726 TISKDGTVTGVSAG
+726 TISQDGTVTGVSAG
-740 TVTITAT
+740 TVTITVT
-747 IGDVKATKDIKV
+747 IGDVKATKDINV

-767 ASCGNATT
+767 ASWGNATT
-775 APSDANDYRK
+775 APKDADDYRK
-785 AADGDLNTY
+785 AADGDFNTY

-808 NTAKVNTVKL
+808 NTVKVNNVKL
-818 AARNDMQDRT
+818 AARSGNGMPEKT
-828 IGGKVQASND
+828 VGGKVQASND
-838 GITWTDLYTIT
+838 GITWTDLYTIS
-849 TAIPAGQ
+849 TAIPSGQ
-856 YTTISSTDLANQN
+856 YTTISSTDLADQN

-880 NMANIAEFLIY
+880 NMTNIAEFLID

-897 TAEGAPSVTD
+897 MADEAPSVTD

-912 DDFENSTNIFNAS
+912 DDFENATNIFNAS

-932 GSQVYATGLERFGNV
+932 GNQVYATGLERFGNV
-947 FIPVKTTA
+947 FVPVKATA
-955 KAELSQAQA
+955 KAELSQAQT

-972 LTFDMFSGWE
+972 LTFDMFAGWE
-982 DKGKDNTFS
+982 QNGKENTFS
-991 IKDADGNEVIGFTI
+991 VKDADGNEVVGFTI

-1053 SQKYANNMGLNKKV
+1053 SQKYANNTGFNKKV
-1067 EIIIDGTGSANVSFT
+1067 EIIIDGTGSASVSFT
-1082 GGAADLSYTGTI
+1082 GGETDVSYTGTI
-1094 DTPISVK
+1094 STPISVK

-1225 KTTSWWFFAAPNSS
+1225 TTTSWWFFAAPNGS

-1278 TNEWNDVIISIV
+1278 TNEWNDVIISIA

-1314 MLGKNSVVYIGKAN
+1314 MLGKNSVAYIGKAN
-1328 WGSGEYAT
+1328 WGTGEFAT

-1358 GDLTAVTSDITIPTQ
+1358 GDLTAVTEDITIPTQ

-1383 DVVTT
+1383 AVVTT

-1400 ATLTAKMAKDGVEF
+1400 ATLTAKMTKDGVEF
-1414 KRNFEVT
+1414 TRNFDVT
-1421 VIGNLEVADSFAAYA
+1421 VLGYTAVIDSFKAYADGNKIVYASDYDSAKDKYAVKVSLADSDGTAVGTEQTNATGSFDNLEVGKYKITATLSDG
-1436 YNDNNTKNIKYT
+1436 TTEKKKVEKTINIKNL
-1448 TDYSIDTSKYTV
+1448 DDM
-1460 KTVLKD
+1460 
-1466 SEGNEQTSI
+1466 
-1475 TDNGE
+1475 
-1480 FSNVQNGVYTVTF
+1480 
-1493 SILSGETVKKTVER
+1493 
-1507 KVQVKDEVDTSA
+1507 SA
-1519 YLFVHFVG
+1519 YLFVHFVDTQ
-1527 SEKQATD
+1527 EDATR
-1534 EQIYFSTSTDGLNW
+1534 EQIYFSVSKDGKTW
-1548 STLNNGSPFL
+1548 TTLNNKQPYL
-1558 TNTVSNENGVR
+1558 TSNVGTQGVR

-1578 NDYYIIATD
+1578 GKFFIIATD
-1587 LSIVNGNTKN
+1587 LSVYNLKNNWTAAAQQGSKSIV
-1597 WSTCQTKS
+1597 
-1605 SRNIIVWKSSD
+1605 VWESSD
-1616 LKTWT
+1616 LVNWS
-1621 CNTMEAMPEDYGCV
+1621 EASLVKINNDNAGCT
-1635 WAPEAIY
+1635 WAPEACY
-1642 DSEKGEYMVFWA
+1642 DPEKDEYMVFWA
-1654 SKVKSDNYA
+1654 SVVSDDSYQ
-1663 KQRIYYRYTKDFKT
+1663 KYRIYRSYTKDFKT
-1677 FTTEPQIY
+1677 FSAPELY
-1685 IERDHSMIDTTI
+1685 IEEPNAVIDTTI
-1697 VQDKGVYY
+1697 IDHEGTYY
-1705 RFTKDESSKY
+1705 RFTKNEAKSSIT
-1715 VFMEK
+1715 MQE
-1720 CATLHGD
+1720 CTSLSGD
-1727 WKEVATYNHKE
+1727 WKDVASYNLGSM
-1738 TGFEGPTIYKRNNS
+1738 TGYEGPTIYKLNGKN
-1752 EEWCLMLD
+1752 EWCLLLD
-1760 NYSKGGYKP
+1760 YFSKSKGYKP
-1769 FVTSNLKNGV
+1769 FVTTDITKGEFTADSD
-1779 FSNAGDIKFDGTYR
+1779 FSFDGTYR

>member
-1 MNKKKIISTILACAM
+1 
-16 LPFGGLI
+16 
-23 SASAQDTKPTYVQL
+23 
-37 NPADASPFNNGE
+37 
-49 FQGWGTALCW
+49 
-59 WANRLGYSEKL
+59 
-70 TNAAAEAFFSD
+70 
-81 EGLGLDI
+81 
-88 ARYNLGGGD
+88 
-97 DPTHNHINRSDSK
+97 
-110 VPGVYSDYKL
+110 
-120 SSDGKDVTSITYD
+120 
-133 ITKDQ
+133 
-138 NQLNI
+138 
-143 AKAALAANPDLYFE
+143 
-157 GFSNSAPYFMTK
+157 
-169 TGCTSGGGTKGDDG
+169 
-183 KITADGNLNNLN
+183 
-195 DDMYDDFAK
+195 
-204 FIADATKL
+204 
-212 FKDNGIEFKSY
+212 
-223 SPMNEPDT
+223 
-231 DYWGYGSLK
+231 
-240 QEGCHFDPG
+240 
-249 TSQSKMITETR
+249 
-260 KALDYAGFADVL
+260 
-272 VAGMDETSLKKTANN
+272 
-287 LGSLT
+287 
-292 DEAKTALGR
+292 
-301 VDTHTY
+301 
-307 RVDTHTYND
+307 
-316 RNYHAQV
+316 
-323 KAKAQ
+323 
-328 ELSKN
+328 
-333 LWQSEVDGNWDGA
+333 
-346 ALASMIIEDV
+346 
-356 NGMQPSAWVMWDII
+356 MWDII

-387 EENNSANYTNELW
+387 EENNSANYTNALW

-525 DVKVSTFEPT
+525 AKVTSFEPT
-535 STGLKYNYAMSDN
+535 STGLKYSYTPSETLNG
-548 WKNYNKYFAVYDKN
+548 YNQYFAVYDKN
-562 GLLKAVTL
+562 GLLKAVTV
-570 NKTTG
+570 NQPTG
-575 DLKGDFTDCTFKL
+575 ELTGDFTDCTFKF
-588 MLWDGVT
+588 MVWDGVT

-603 VSQGG
+603 VSKGG
-608 IDYATIIG
+608 IDYAAIIG
-616 GGNEIKRGE
+616 GGNEIRCGE

-631 STNMNGDVTW
+631 GTNMEGDVTW
-641 SIDSDATENGIAE
+641 SIDDESAKNGIAE
-654 ISQTGLLKAKKA
+654 ISQTGLIKAKKP
-666 GKVTVT
+666 GKVNVI

-712 EGTPVWSVSDEKVA
+712 EGTPVWSISDEKVA
-726 TISKDGTVTGVSAG
+726 TISQDGTVTGVSAG
-740 TVTITAT
+740 TVTIMVT
-747 IGDVKATKDIKV
+747 IGDVKATKDINV

-767 ASCGNATT
+767 ASWGNATT
-775 APSDANDYRK
+775 APKDADDYRK
-785 AADGDLNTY
+785 AADGDFNTY

-808 NTAKVNTVKL
+808 NTVKVNNVKL
-818 AARNDMQDRT
+818 AARSGNGMPEKT
-828 IGGKVQASND
+828 VGGKVQASND
-838 GITWTDLYTIT
+838 GITWTDLYTIS
-849 TAIPAGQ
+849 TAIPSGQ
-856 YTTISSTDLANQN
+856 YTTISSTDLADQN

-880 NMANIAEFLIY
+880 NMTNIAEFLID

-897 TAEGAPSVTD
+897 MADGAPSVTD

-912 DDFENSTNIFNAS
+912 DDFENATNIFNAS

-932 GSQVYATGLERFGNV
+932 GNQVYATGLERFGNV
-947 FIPVKTTA
+947 FVPVKATA
-955 KAELSQAQA
+955 KAELSQAQT

-972 LTFDMFSGWE
+972 LTFDMFAGWE
-982 DKGKDNTFS
+982 QNGKENTFS
-991 IKDADGNEVIGFTI
+991 VKDADGNEVVGFTI

-1053 SQKYANNMGLNKKV
+1053 SQKYANNTGFNKKV
-1067 EIIIDGTGSANVSFT
+1067 EIIIDGTGSASVSFT
-1082 GGAADLSYTGTI
+1082 GGETDVSYTGTI
-1094 DTPISVK
+1094 STPISVK

-1225 KTTSWWFFAAPNSS
+1225 TTTSWWFFAAPNGS

-1278 TNEWNDVIISIV
+1278 TNEWNDVIISIA

-1314 MLGKNSVVYIGKAN
+1314 MLGKNSVAYIGKAN
-1328 WGSGEYAT
+1328 WGTGEFAT

-1358 GDLTAVTSDITIPTQ
+1358 GDLTAVTEDITIPTQ

-1383 DVVTT
+1383 AVVTT

-1400 ATLTAKMAKDGVEF
+1400 ATLTAKMTKDGVEF
-1414 KRNFEVT
+1414 TRNFDVT
-1421 VIGNLEVADSFAAYA
+1421 VLGYTAVIDSFKAYADGNKIVYASDYDSAKDKYAVKVSLADSDGTAVGTEQTNATGSFDNLEVGKYKITATLSDG
-1436 YNDNNTKNIKYT
+1436 TTEKKKVEKRINIKNL
-1448 TDYSIDTSKYTV
+1448 DDM
-1460 KTVLKD
+1460 
-1466 SEGNEQTSI
+1466 
-1475 TDNGE
+1475 
-1480 FSNVQNGVYTVTF
+1480 
-1493 SILSGETVKKTVER
+1493 
-1507 KVQVKDEVDTSA
+1507 SA
-1519 YLFVHFVG
+1519 YLFVHFVDTQ
-1527 SEKQATD
+1527 EDATR
-1534 EQIYFSTSTDGLNW
+1534 EQIYFSVSKDGKTW
-1548 STLNNGSPFL
+1548 TTLNNKQPYL
-1558 TNTVSNENGVR
+1558 TSNVGTQGVR

-1578 NDYYIIATD
+1578 GKFFIIATD
-1587 LSIVNGNTKN
+1587 LSVYNLKNNWTAAAQQGSKSIV
-1597 WSTCQTKS
+1597 
-1605 SRNIIVWKSSD
+1605 VWESSD
-1616 LKTWT
+1616 LVNWS
-1621 CNTMEAMPEDYGCV
+1621 EASLVKINNDNAGCT
-1635 WAPEAIY
+1635 WAPEACY
-1642 DSEKGEYMVFWA
+1642 DPEKDEYMVFWA
-1654 SKVKSDNYA
+1654 SVVSDDSYQ
-1663 KQRIYYRYTKDFKT
+1663 KYRIYRSYTKDFKT
-1677 FTTEPQIY
+1677 FSAPELY
-1685 IERDHSMIDTTI
+1685 IEEPNAVIDTTI
-1697 VQDKGVYY
+1697 IDHEGTYY
-1705 RFTKDESSKY
+1705 RFTKNEAKSSIT
-1715 VFMEK
+1715 MQE
-1720 CATLHGD
+1720 CTSLSGD
-1727 WKEVATYNHKE
+1727 WKDVANYNLGSM
-1738 TGFEGPTIYKRNNS
+1738 TGYEGPTIYKLNGKN
-1752 EEWCLMLD
+1752 EWCLLLD
-1760 NYSKGGYKP
+1760 YFSKSKGYKP
-1769 FVTSNLKNGV
+1769 FVTTDITKGEFTADSD
-1779 FSNAGDIKFDGTYR
+1779 FSFDGTYR

>member
-1 MNKKKIISTILACAM
+1 
-16 LPFGGLI
+16 
-23 SASAQDTKPTYVQL
+23 
-37 NPADASPFNNGE
+37 
-49 FQGWGTALCW
+49 
-59 WANRLGYSEKL
+59 
-70 TNAAAEAFFSD
+70 
-81 EGLGLDI
+81 
-88 ARYNLGGGD
+88 
-97 DPTHNHINRSDSK
+97 
-110 VPGVYSDYKL
+110 
-120 SSDGKDVTSITYD
+120 
-133 ITKDQ
+133 
-138 NQLNI
+138 
-143 AKAALAANPDLYFE
+143 
-157 GFSNSAPYFMTK
+157 
-169 TGCTSGGGTKGDDG
+169 
-183 KITADGNLNNLN
+183 
-195 DDMYDDFAK
+195 
-204 FIADATKL
+204 
-212 FKDNGIEFKSY
+212 
-223 SPMNEPDT
+223 
-231 DYWGYGSLK
+231 
-240 QEGCHFDPG
+240 
-249 TSQSKMITETR
+249 
-260 KALDYAGFADVL
+260 
-272 VAGMDETSLKKTANN
+272 
-287 LGSLT
+287 
-292 DEAKTALGR
+292 
-301 VDTHTY
+301 
-307 RVDTHTYND
+307 
-316 RNYHAQV
+316 
-323 KAKAQ
+323 
-328 ELSKN
+328 
-333 LWQSEVDGNWDGA
+333 
-346 ALASMIIEDV
+346 
-356 NGMQPSAWVMWDII
+356 MWDII

-387 EENNSANYTNELW
+387 EENNSANYTNALW

-525 DVKVSTFEPT
+525 AKVTSFEPT
-535 STGLKYNYAMSDN
+535 STGLKYSYTPSETLNG
-548 WKNYNKYFAVYDKN
+548 YNQYFAVYDKN
-562 GLLKAVTL
+562 GLLKAVTV
-570 NKTTG
+570 NQPTG
-575 DLKGDFTDCTFKL
+575 ELTGDFTDCTFKF
-588 MLWDGVT
+588 MVWDGVT

-603 VSQGG
+603 VSKGG
-608 IDYATIIG
+608 IDCAAIIG
-616 GGNEIKRGE
+616 GGNEIRCGE

-631 STNMNGDVTW
+631 GTNMEGDVTW
-641 SIDSDATENGIAE
+641 SIDDESAKNGIAE
-654 ISQTGLLKAKKA
+654 ISQTGLIKAKKP
-666 GKVTVT
+666 GKVNVI

-712 EGTPVWSVSDEKVA
+712 EGTPVWSISDEKVA
-726 TISKDGTVTGVSAG
+726 TISQDGTVTGVSAG
-740 TVTITAT
+740 TVTITVT
-747 IGDVKATKDIKV
+747 IGDVKATKDINV

-767 ASCGNATT
+767 ASWGNATT
-775 APSDANDYRK
+775 APKDADDYRK
-785 AADGDLNTY
+785 AADGDFNTY

-808 NTAKVNTVKL
+808 NTVKVNNVKL
-818 AARNDMQDRT
+818 AARSGNGMPEKT
-828 IGGKVQASND
+828 VGGKVQASND
-838 GITWTDLYTIT
+838 GITWTDLYTIS
-849 TAIPAGQ
+849 TAIPSGQ
-856 YTTISSTDLANQN
+856 YTTISSTDLADQN

-880 NMANIAEFLIY
+880 NMTNIAEFLID

-897 TAEGAPSVTD
+897 MADGAPSVTD

-912 DDFENSTNIFNAS
+912 DDFENATNIFNAS

-932 GSQVYATGLERFGNV
+932 GNQVYATGLERFGNV
-947 FIPVKTTA
+947 FVPVKATA
-955 KAELSQAQA
+955 KAELSQAQT

-972 LTFDMFSGWE
+972 LTFDMFAGWE
-982 DKGKDNTFS
+982 QNGKENTFS
-991 IKDADGNEVIGFTI
+991 VKDADGNEVVGFTI

-1053 SQKYANNMGLNKKV
+1053 SQKYANNTGFNKKV
-1067 EIIIDGTGSANVSFT
+1067 EIIIDGTGSASVSFT
-1082 GGAADLSYTGTI
+1082 GGETDVSYTGTI
-1094 DTPISVK
+1094 STPISVK

-1225 KTTSWWFFAAPNSS
+1225 TTTSWWFFAAPNGS

-1278 TNEWNDVIISIV
+1278 TNEWNDVIISIA

-1314 MLGKNSVVYIGKAN
+1314 MLGKNSVAYIGKAN
-1328 WGSGEYAT
+1328 WGTGEFAT

-1358 GDLTAVTSDITIPTQ
+1358 GDLTAVTEDITIPTQ

-1383 DVVTT
+1383 AVVTT

-1400 ATLTAKMAKDGVEF
+1400 ATLTAKMTKDGVEF
-1414 KRNFEVT
+1414 TRNFDVT
-1421 VIGNLEVADSFAAYA
+1421 VLGYTAVIDSFKAYADGNKIVYASDYDSAKDKYAVKVSLADSDGTAVGTEQTNATGSFDNLEVGKYKITATLSDG
-1436 YNDNNTKNIKYT
+1436 TTEKKKVEKTINIKNL
-1448 TDYSIDTSKYTV
+1448 DDM
-1460 KTVLKD
+1460 
-1466 SEGNEQTSI
+1466 
-1475 TDNGE
+1475 
-1480 FSNVQNGVYTVTF
+1480 
-1493 SILSGETVKKTVER
+1493 
-1507 KVQVKDEVDTSA
+1507 SA
-1519 YLFVHFVG
+1519 YLFVHFVDTQ
-1527 SEKQATD
+1527 EDATR
-1534 EQIYFSTSTDGLNW
+1534 EQIYFSVSKDGKTW
-1548 STLNNGSPFL
+1548 TTLNNKQPYL
-1558 TNTVSNENGVR
+1558 TSNVGTQGVR

-1578 NDYYIIATD
+1578 GKFFIIATD
-1587 LSIVNGNTKN
+1587 LSVYNLKNNWTAAAQQGSKSIV
-1597 WSTCQTKS
+1597 
-1605 SRNIIVWKSSD
+1605 VWESSD
-1616 LKTWT
+1616 LVNWS
-1621 CNTMEAMPEDYGCV
+1621 EASLVKINNDNAGCT
-1635 WAPEAIY
+1635 WAPEACY
-1642 DSEKGEYMVFWA
+1642 DPEKDEYMVFWA
-1654 SKVKSDNYA
+1654 SVVSDDSYQ
-1663 KQRIYYRYTKDFKT
+1663 KYRIYRSYTKDFKT
-1677 FTTEPQIY
+1677 FSAPELY
-1685 IERDHSMIDTTI
+1685 IEEPNAVIDTTI
-1697 VQDKGVYY
+1697 IDHEGTYY
-1705 RFTKDESSKY
+1705 RFTKNEAKSSIT
-1715 VFMEK
+1715 MQE
-1720 CATLHGD
+1720 CTSLSGD
-1727 WKEVATYNHKE
+1727 WKDVANYNLGSM
-1738 TGFEGPTIYKRNNS
+1738 TGYEGPTIYKLNGKN
-1752 EEWCLMLD
+1752 EWCLLLD
-1760 NYSKGGYKP
+1760 YFSKSKGYKP
-1769 FVTSNLKNGV
+1769 FVTTDITKGEFTADSD
-1779 FSNAGDIKFDGTYR
+1779 FSFDGTYR

-1802 AEYESLTAE
+1802 AEYERLTATAE

>member
-1 MNKKKIISTILACAM
+1 
-16 LPFGGLI
+16 
-23 SASAQDTKPTYVQL
+23 
-37 NPADASPFNNGE
+37 
-49 FQGWGTALCW
+49 
-59 WANRLGYSEKL
+59 
-70 TNAAAEAFFSD
+70 
-81 EGLGLDI
+81 
-88 ARYNLGGGD
+88 
-97 DPTHNHINRSDSK
+97 
-110 VPGVYSDYKL
+110 
-120 SSDGKDVTSITYD
+120 
-133 ITKDQ
+133 
-138 NQLNI
+138 
-143 AKAALAANPDLYFE
+143 
-157 GFSNSAPYFMTK
+157 
-169 TGCTSGGGTKGDDG
+169 
-183 KITADGNLNNLN
+183 
-195 DDMYDDFAK
+195 
-204 FIADATKL
+204 
-212 FKDNGIEFKSY
+212 
-223 SPMNEPDT
+223 
-231 DYWGYGSLK
+231 
-240 QEGCHFDPG
+240 
-249 TSQSKMITETR
+249 
-260 KALDYAGFADVL
+260 
-272 VAGMDETSLKKTANN
+272 
-287 LGSLT
+287 
-292 DEAKTALGR
+292 
-301 VDTHTY
+301 
-307 RVDTHTYND
+307 
-316 RNYHAQV
+316 
-323 KAKAQ
+323 
-328 ELSKN
+328 
-333 LWQSEVDGNWDGA
+333 
-346 ALASMIIEDV
+346 MIIEDV

-387 EENNSANYTNELW
+387 EENNSANYTNALW

-525 DVKVSTFEPT
+525 AKVTSFEPT
-535 STGLKYNYAMSDN
+535 STGLKYSYTPSETLNG
-548 WKNYNKYFAVYDKN
+548 YNQYFAVYDKN
-562 GLLKAVTL
+562 GLLKAVTV
-570 NKTTG
+570 NQPTG
-575 DLKGDFTDCTFKL
+575 ELTGDFTDCTFKF
-588 MLWDGVT
+588 MVWDGVT

-603 VSQGG
+603 VSKGG
-608 IDYATIIG
+608 IDYAAIIG
-616 GGNEIKRGE
+616 GGNEIRCGE

-631 STNMNGDVTW
+631 GTNMEGDVTW
-641 SIDSDATENGIAE
+641 SIDDESAKNGIAE
-654 ISQTGLLKAKKA
+654 ISQTGLIKAKKP
-666 GKVTVT
+666 GKVNVI

-712 EGTPVWSVSDEKVA
+712 EGTPVWSISDEKVA
-726 TISKDGTVTGVSAG
+726 TISQDGTVTGVSAG
-740 TVTITAT
+740 TVTITVT
-747 IGDVKATKDIKV
+747 IGDVKATKDINV

-767 ASCGNATT
+767 ASWGNATT
-775 APSDANDYRK
+775 APKDADDYRK
-785 AADGDLNTY
+785 AADGDFNTY

-808 NTAKVNTVKL
+808 NTVKVNNVKL
-818 AARNDMQDRT
+818 AARSGNGMPEKT
-828 IGGKVQASND
+828 VGGKVQASND
-838 GITWTDLYTIT
+838 GITWTDLYTIS
-849 TAIPAGQ
+849 TAIPSGQ
-856 YTTISSTDLANQN
+856 YTTISSTDLADQN

-880 NMANIAEFLIY
+880 NMTNIAEFLID

-897 TAEGAPSVTD
+897 MADGAPSVTD

-912 DDFENSTNIFNAS
+912 DDFENATNIFNAS

-932 GSQVYATGLERFGNV
+932 GNQVYATGLERFGNV
-947 FIPVKTTA
+947 FVPVKATA
-955 KAELSQAQA
+955 KAELSQAQT

-972 LTFDMFSGWE
+972 LTFDMFAGWE
-982 DKGKDNTFS
+982 QNGKENTFS
-991 IKDADGNEVIGFTI
+991 VKDADGNEVVGFTI
-1005 TGGGYNLN
+1005 TGCGYNLN

-1053 SQKYANNMGLNKKV
+1053 SQKYANNTGFNKKV
-1067 EIIIDGTGSANVSFT
+1067 EIIIDGTGSASVSFT
-1082 GGAADLSYTGTI
+1082 GGETDVSYTGTI
-1094 DTPISVK
+1094 STPISVK

-1225 KTTSWWFFAAPNSS
+1225 TTTSWWFFAAPNGS

-1278 TNEWNDVIISIV
+1278 TNEWNDVIISIA

-1314 MLGKNSVVYIGKAN
+1314 MLGKNSVAYIGKAN
-1328 WGSGEYAT
+1328 WGTGEFAT

-1358 GDLTAVTSDITIPTQ
+1358 GDLTAVTEDITIPTQ

-1383 DVVTT
+1383 AVVTT

-1400 ATLTAKMAKDGVEF
+1400 ATLTAKMTKDGVEF
-1414 KRNFEVT
+1414 TRNFDVT
-1421 VIGNLEVADSFAAYA
+1421 VLGYTAVIDSFKAYADGNKIVYASDYDSAKDKYAVKVSLADSDGTAVGTEQTNATGSFDNLEVGKYKITATLSDG
-1436 YNDNNTKNIKYT
+1436 TTEKKKVEKRINIKNL
-1448 TDYSIDTSKYTV
+1448 DDM
-1460 KTVLKD
+1460 
-1466 SEGNEQTSI
+1466 
-1475 TDNGE
+1475 
-1480 FSNVQNGVYTVTF
+1480 
-1493 SILSGETVKKTVER
+1493 
-1507 KVQVKDEVDTSA
+1507 SA
-1519 YLFVHFVG
+1519 YLFVHFVDTQ
-1527 SEKQATD
+1527 EDATR
-1534 EQIYFSTSTDGLNW
+1534 EQIYFSVSKDGKTW
-1548 STLNNGSPFL
+1548 TTLNNKQPYL
-1558 TNTVSNENGVR
+1558 TSNVGTQGVR

-1578 NDYYIIATD
+1578 GKFFIIATD
-1587 LSIVNGNTKN
+1587 LSVYNLKNNWTAAAQQGSKSIV
-1597 WSTCQTKS
+1597 
-1605 SRNIIVWKSSD
+1605 VWESSD
-1616 LKTWT
+1616 LVNWS
-1621 CNTMEAMPEDYGCV
+1621 EASLVKINNDNAGCT
-1635 WAPEAIY
+1635 WAPEACY
-1642 DSEKGEYMVFWA
+1642 DPEKDEYMVFWA
-1654 SKVKSDNYA
+1654 SVVSDDSYQ
-1663 KQRIYYRYTKDFKT
+1663 KYRIYRSYTKDFKT
-1677 FTTEPQIY
+1677 FSAPELY
-1685 IERDHSMIDTTI
+1685 IEEPNAVIDTTI
-1697 VQDKGVYY
+1697 IDHEGTYY
-1705 RFTKDESSKY
+1705 RFTKNEAKSSIT
-1715 VFMEK
+1715 MQE
-1720 CATLHGD
+1720 CTSLSGD
-1727 WKEVATYNHKE
+1727 WKDVANYNLGSM
-1738 TGFEGPTIYKRNNS
+1738 TGYEGPTIYKLNGKN
-1752 EEWCLMLD
+1752 EWCLLLD
-1760 NYSKGGYKP
+1760 YFSKSKGYKP
-1769 FVTSNLKNGV
+1769 FVTTDITKGEFTADSD
-1779 FSNAGDIKFDGTYR
+1779 FSFDGTYR

>member
-1 MNKKKIISTILACAM
+1 
-16 LPFGGLI
+16 
-23 SASAQDTKPTYVQL
+23 
-37 NPADASPFNNGE
+37 
-49 FQGWGTALCW
+49 
-59 WANRLGYSEKL
+59 
-70 TNAAAEAFFSD
+70 
-81 EGLGLDI
+81 
-88 ARYNLGGGD
+88 
-97 DPTHNHINRSDSK
+97 
-110 VPGVYSDYKL
+110 
-120 SSDGKDVTSITYD
+120 
-133 ITKDQ
+133 
-138 NQLNI
+138 
-143 AKAALAANPDLYFE
+143 
-157 GFSNSAPYFMTK
+157 
-169 TGCTSGGGTKGDDG
+169 
-183 KITADGNLNNLN
+183 
-195 DDMYDDFAK
+195 
-204 FIADATKL
+204 
-212 FKDNGIEFKSY
+212 
-223 SPMNEPDT
+223 
-231 DYWGYGSLK
+231 
-240 QEGCHFDPG
+240 
-249 TSQSKMITETR
+249 MITETR
-260 KALDYAGFADVL
+260 KALDNAGFADVL
-272 VAGMDETSLKKTANN
+272 VAGMDETILKKTANN

-307 RVDTHTYND
+307 PAPD
-316 RNYHAQV
+316 RGYHAQV
-323 KAKAQ
+323 KAKAL
-328 ELSKN
+328 ELGKN

-346 ALASMIIEDV
+346 DLASMIIEDV

-387 EENNSANYTNELW
+387 EENNSANYTNALW

-525 DVKVSTFEPT
+525 AKVTSFEPT
-535 STGLKYNYAMSDN
+535 STGLKYSYTPSETLNG
-548 WKNYNKYFAVYDKN
+548 YNQYFAVYDKN
-562 GLLKAVTL
+562 GLLKAVTV
-570 NKTTG
+570 NQPTG
-575 DLKGDFTDCTFKL
+575 ELTGDFTDCTFKF
-588 MLWDGVT
+588 MVWDGVT

-603 VSQGG
+603 VSKGG
-608 IDYATIIG
+608 IDYAAIIG
-616 GGNEIKRGE
+616 GGNEIRCGE

-631 STNMNGDVTW
+631 GTNMEGDVTW
-641 SIDSDATENGIAE
+641 SIDDESAKNGIAE
-654 ISQTGLLKAKKA
+654 ISQTGLIKAKKP
-666 GKVTVT
+666 GKVNVI

-712 EGTPVWSVSDEKVA
+712 EGTPVWSISDEKVA
-726 TISKDGTVTGVSAG
+726 TISQDGTVTGVSAG
-740 TVTITAT
+740 TVTITVT
-747 IGDVKATKDIKV
+747 IGDVKATKDINV

-767 ASCGNATT
+767 ASWGNATT
-775 APSDANDYRK
+775 APKDADDYRK
-785 AADGDLNTY
+785 AADGDFNTY

-808 NTAKVNTVKL
+808 NTVKVNNVKL
-818 AARNDMQDRT
+818 AARSGNGMPEKT
-828 IGGKVQASND
+828 VGGKVQASND
-838 GITWTDLYTIT
+838 GITWTDLYTIS
-849 TAIPAGQ
+849 TAIPSGQ
-856 YTTISSTDLANQN
+856 YTTISSTDLADQN

-880 NMANIAEFLIY
+880 NMTNIAEFLID

-897 TAEGAPSVTD
+897 MADGAPSVTD

-912 DDFENSTNIFNAS
+912 DDFENATNIFNAS

-932 GSQVYATGLERFGNV
+932 GNQVYATGLERFGNV
-947 FIPVKTTA
+947 FVPVKATA
-955 KAELSQAQA
+955 KAELSQAQT

-972 LTFDMFSGWE
+972 LTFDMFAGWE
-982 DKGKDNTFS
+982 QNGKENTFS
-991 IKDADGNEVIGFTI
+991 VKDADGNEVVGFTI

-1053 SQKYANNMGLNKKV
+1053 SQKYANNTGFNKKV
-1067 EIIIDGTGSANVSFT
+1067 EIIIDGTGSASVSFT
-1082 GGAADLSYTGTI
+1082 GGETDVSYTGTI
-1094 DTPISVK
+1094 STPISVK

-1225 KTTSWWFFAAPNSS
+1225 TTTSWWFFASPNSS

-1278 TNEWNDVIISIV
+1278 TNEWNDVIISIA

-1314 MLGKNSVVYIGKAN
+1314 MLGKNSVAYIGKAN
-1328 WGSGEYAT
+1328 WGTGEFAT

-1358 GDLTAVTSDITIPTQ
+1358 GDLTAVTEDITIPTQ

-1383 DVVTT
+1383 AVVTT

-1400 ATLTAKMAKDGVEF
+1400 ATLTAKMTKDGVEF
-1414 KRNFEVT
+1414 TRNFDVT
-1421 VIGNLEVADSFAAYA
+1421 VLGYTAVIDSFKAYADGNKIVYASDCDSTKDKYAVKVSLADSDGTAVGTEQTNATGSFDNLEVGKYKITATLSDG
-1436 YNDNNTKNIKYT
+1436 TTEKKKVEKTINIKNL
-1448 TDYSIDTSKYTV
+1448 DDM
-1460 KTVLKD
+1460 
-1466 SEGNEQTSI
+1466 
-1475 TDNGE
+1475 
-1480 FSNVQNGVYTVTF
+1480 
-1493 SILSGETVKKTVER
+1493 
-1507 KVQVKDEVDTSA
+1507 SA
-1519 YLFVHFVG
+1519 YLFVHFVDTQ
-1527 SEKQATD
+1527 EDATR
-1534 EQIYFSTSTDGLNW
+1534 EQIYFSVSKDGKTW
-1548 STLNNGSPFL
+1548 TTLNNKQPYL
-1558 TNTVSNENGVR
+1558 TSNVGTQGVR

-1578 NDYYIIATD
+1578 GKFFIIATD
-1587 LSIVNGNTKN
+1587 LSVYNLKNNWTAAAQQGSKSIV
-1597 WSTCQTKS
+1597 
-1605 SRNIIVWKSSD
+1605 VWESSD
-1616 LKTWT
+1616 LVNWS
-1621 CNTMEAMPEDYGCV
+1621 EASLVKINNDNAGCT
-1635 WAPEAIY
+1635 WAPEACY
-1642 DSEKGEYMVFWA
+1642 DPEKDEYMVFWA
-1654 SKVKSDNYA
+1654 SVVSDDSYQ
-1663 KQRIYYRYTKDFKT
+1663 KYRIYRSYTKDFKT
-1677 FTTEPQIY
+1677 FSAPELY
-1685 IERDHSMIDTTI
+1685 IEEPNAVIDTTI
-1697 VQDKGVYY
+1697 IDHEGTYY
-1705 RFTKDESSKY
+1705 RFTKNEAKSSIT
-1715 VFMEK
+1715 MQE
-1720 CATLHGD
+1720 CTSLSGD
-1727 WKEVATYNHKE
+1727 WKDVANYNLGSM
-1738 TGFEGPTIYKRNNS
+1738 TGYEGPTIYKLNGKN
-1752 EEWCLMLD
+1752 EWCLLLD
-1760 NYSKGGYKP
+1760 YFSKSKGYKP
-1769 FVTSNLKNGV
+1769 FVTTDITKGEFTADSD
-1779 FSNAGDIKFDGTYR
+1779 FSFDGTYR

-1802 AEYESLTAE
+1802 AEYERLTAE